1 MFDGDINFTS
11 NNEILINGIY
21 NLPTIFCD
29 GKSAD
34 KISNPTEEHFIK
46 SIHDGF
52 GNKVGSVTNFGSSC
66 YDKISLFDEDSK
78 EYKELDYRIM
88 CIQYLQQECIDSAK
102 NGIPPRPIPSHWN
115 NYEDK
120 NVKFEVDETTGEI
133 LDDEKLKNKKIFN
146 QSVLTEKKPYYFR
159 YIYKDSN
166 KKYLDYINS
175 MEINALRN
183 FRKSI
188 AELKSNVS
196 NKDERDFIDYY
207 EKHIPLSNNPCIVN
221 KIAHKIESAF
231 DGDLI
236 SKKHDNFDYSV
247 YMTSKPDEVKISS
260 DTSKKITEL
269 YNNYKKISRN
279 KNSSLVEEVDK
290 EKKTKNENDIYDVLR
305 LDIRKVIEDE
315 KLLCDTLI
323 ELAYKK
329 NKISKSFAW
338 SMVGNVIL
346 NNLLEKNDNTITYPI
361 RDENGEILYGGI
373 RFSLKNKRVSE

>member
-1 MFDGDINFTS
+1 
-11 NNEILINGIY
+11 
-21 NLPTIFCD
+21 
-29 GKSAD
+29 
-34 KISNPTEEHFIK
+34 
-46 SIHDGF
+46 
-52 GNKVGSVTNFGSSC
+52 
-66 YDKISLFDEDSK
+66 
-78 EYKELDYRIM
+78 
-88 CIQYLQQECIDSAK
+88 
-102 NGIPPRPIPSHWN
+102 
-115 NYEDK
+115 
-120 NVKFEVDETTGEI
+120 
-133 LDDEKLKNKKIFN
+133 
-146 QSVLTEKKPYYFR
+146 
-159 YIYKDSN
+159 
-166 KKYLDYINS
+166 